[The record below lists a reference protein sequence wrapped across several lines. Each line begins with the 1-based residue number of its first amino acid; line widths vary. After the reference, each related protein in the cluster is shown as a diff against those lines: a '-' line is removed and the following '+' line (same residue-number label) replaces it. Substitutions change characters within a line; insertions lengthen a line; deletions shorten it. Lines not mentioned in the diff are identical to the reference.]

1 MRFQLN
7 HYIFQKL
14 YYNFFI
20 LSTSFVNF
28 KKIFIAI
35 TLFNTFCDTFITIQI
50 HFSVDFYFEIW
61 YNTYDCDENYT

>member
-7 HYIFQKL
+7 QYIFQKL
-14 YYNFFI
+14 YYNFFV
-20 LSTSFVNF
+20 LSTS

-61 YNTYDCDENYT
+61 YNTYDCDENYA

>member
-20 LSTSFVNF
+20 LSTS
-28 KKIFIAI
+28 KKNFIAI

>member
-7 HYIFQKL
+7 HYIFLKL

-20 LSTSFVNF
+20 LSTSKN
-28 KKIFIAI
+28 FIAI

>member
-20 LSTSFVNF
+20 LSIS